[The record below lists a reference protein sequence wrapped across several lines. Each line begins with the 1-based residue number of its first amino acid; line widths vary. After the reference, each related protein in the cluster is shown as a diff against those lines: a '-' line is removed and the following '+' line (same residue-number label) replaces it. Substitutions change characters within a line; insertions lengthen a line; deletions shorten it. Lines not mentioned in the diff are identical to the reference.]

1 RDPAEAAALDPYFRM
16 VMPVYGRKF
25 LEWWQRRHLPEI
37 RGNFAYL
44 DGYDT
49 DAAPLDELMVLLEDA
64 LDIQER
70 HFRLHWILNL
80 AQVQSASDVG
90 AVFNEPIGAGHGAL
104 VGRILVSDEDR
115 NWDSIRELWRIKE
128 KAKRSA
134 TLRAAFER
142 DGSRETLEALAGS
155 EEGEEFLRELDAYR
169 VEYGNRSIYT
179 HEYITQTW
187 REN

>member
-1 RDPAEAAALDPYFRM
+1 
-16 VMPVYGRKF
+16 
-25 LEWWQRRHLPEI
+25 
-37 RGNFAYL
+37 
-44 DGYDT
+44 
-49 DAAPLDELMVLLEDA
+49 
-64 LDIQER
+64 
-70 HFRLHWILNL
+70 
-80 AQVQSASDVG
+80 
-90 AVFNEPIGAGHGAL
+90 GHGAL

-115 NWDSIRELWRIKE
+115 NWDSIRELWRMKE

-155 EEGEEFLRELDAYR
+155 EAGEEFLRELDAYR

-187 REN
+187 RENPAPIVEALRGYLASDYDYEADVRQLREGREQAIDEMWSLFPKDRSDADRERLRRAMHVALEMTPLTPD